1 MSTQKNLVALTVG
14 AIVAA
19 SAGVVLAGGVSAT
32 GGRVSTQY
40 AAAVGAAT
48 TTAARQVALSDLGA
62 SAVTARLNAEYAL
75 NDTITFTFA
84 CGCLVD
90 TTLPST
96 LQTNIG
102 NGTTTG
108 GAAQR
113 LTFALLNSSASSA
126 TYRVTDRVNATSTK
140 NLQVELPNTVKVD
153 MSSASSGVSVA
164 FSAATSSGAAFDTSL
179 TFDPTTTDFAASK
192 TLVTVS
198 SQFAGS
204 VVTALDG
211 VIDVNPAVGT
221 TPLTTFTTGTS
232 DVFTVKTHQATVTTA
247 FAKTADVSAV
257 TYTLSGDFSWATE
270 ARKASVFTPSCPTG
284 STASAVTLVAS
295 ATGSVSW
302 NCVGRDAVGE
312 SSTSGGSSS
321 LTINAAGQT
330 GLTALPTAT
339 FTVASSTSYFS
350 PSGQSGATGTTTSSS
365 TIAANTAAG
374 SWTINGAQIFVPYMP
389 YGSTIDQVIYVANKS
404 SVTGDISVQY
414 IGTDTT
420 TVVSLGKV
428 GSVSGRSTLN
438 ISPLI
443 KAALPAA
450 AQASGRLAFIITINA
465 PANDIDI
472 LASYRIGDD
481 RAFVQTRKLN

>member
-84 CGCLVD
+84 CACLVD
-90 TTLPST
+90 TSLPST
-96 LQTNIG
+96 LTSTTAGGQT
-102 NGTTTG
+102 
-108 GAAQR
+108 
-113 LTFALLNSSASSA
+113 LTFALLNSSADAA
-126 TYRVTDRVNATSTK
+126 TYRVTNRANSASTK
-140 NLQVELPNTVKVD
+140 NLEVTLPNTVKVD
-153 MSSASSGVSVA
+153 MSKAASGVSVA

-198 SQFAGS
+198 NQFAGS
-204 VVTALDG
+204 VVTSLDG
-211 VIDVNPAVGT
+211 IIDVNPAAGT

-420 TVVSLGKV
+420 SVVNLGKV

-450 AQASGRLAFIITINA
+450 AQTSGRLAFIITINA
-465 PANDIDI
+465 PANDVDI